1 MYDIMSKQDWQNFF
15 QYCTEY
21 GLFELNV
28 QTAIHLWKKYKNSS
42 YV

>member
-1 MYDIMSKQDWQNFF
+1 MSKQDWQNFF

-28 QTAIHLWKKYKNSS
+28 QTAINLWKKYKNSS

>member
-1 MYDIMSKQDWQNFF
+1 MSKQDWQDFF

-21 GLFELNV
+21 DLFELNV
-28 QTAIHLWKKYKNSS
+28 QTAIHLWKKNKNNN